1 MAPRRAIGCG
11 RARPG
16 RSTRPAGRARVFAP
30 ARLGCG
36 VALLSALAACVG
48 VPSTP
53 VPESG
58 PITLQGTCSQADD
71 DGFREQARLDVARG
85 TVRALDWQI
94 WVGRKGTCSFRL
106 DEFRQTKSRPH
117 IELQALDRS
126 GCKLL
131 VYQDPRR
138 VTLGHA
144 GCERR
149 CTNGVHEEAWPVMF
163 DPRSGGC
170 ANLNR

>member
-1 MAPRRAIGCG
+1 ML
-11 RARPG
+11 AR
-16 RSTRPAGRARVFAP
+16 P
-30 ARLGCG
+30 ARLASG
-36 VALLSALAACVG
+36 VAVLAALVSCAG
-48 VPSTP
+48 VQKTP
-53 VPESG
+53 VPASG
-58 PITLQGTCSQADD
+58 PLTLQGSCSQVDD
-71 DGFREQARLDVARG
+71 DGFREQARLDVQGGA
-85 TVRALDWQI
+85 VQALDWQI

-106 DEFRQTKSRPH
+106 DEFSQTRTAPH

-126 GCKLL
+126 GCKLV

-149 CTNGVHEEAWPVMF
+149 CTNGVHDQAWPVMF

>member
-1 MAPRRAIGCG
+1 MSAQRARRA
-11 RARPG
+11 RLA
-16 RSTRPAGRARVFAP
+16 AGLAVLA
-30 ARLGCG
+30 
-36 VALLSALAACVG
+36 VLAACSG
-48 VPSTP
+48 AQKTP
-53 VPESG
+53 VPASG
-58 PITLQGTCSQADD
+58 PLTLQGSCSQADD
-71 DGFREQARLDVARG
+71 DGFREQARLDVQRDA
-85 TVRALDWQI
+85 VRALDWQI

-106 DEFRQTKSRPH
+106 DEFRQTMSRPH

-126 GCKLL
+126 GCKLVL
-131 VYQDPRR
+131 YQDPRR

-144 GCERR
+144 GCNQR

>member
-1 MAPRRAIGCG
+1 M
-11 RARPG
+11 
-16 RSTRPAGRARVFAP
+16 
-30 ARLGCG
+30 RLGTVVLTAAG
-36 VALLSALAACVG
+36 LAACAG
-48 VPSTP
+48 APRTP
-53 VPESG
+53 VPARG
-58 PITLQGTCSQADD
+58 PLTLQGTCSQVDD
-71 DGFREQARLDVARG
+71 DGFREQARLDVDRG
-85 TVRALDWQI
+85 TVRALDWRI

-106 DEFRQTKSRPH
+106 DEFRQTKSSPH

-126 GCKLL
+126 GCKLV

-149 CTNGVHEEAWPVMF
+149 CTNGVQEEAWPVMF

>member
-1 MAPRRAIGCG
+1 MASPGPLAGPTR
-11 RARPG
+11 RARP
-16 RSTRPAGRARVFAP
+16 AALARAETL
-30 ARLGCG
+30 ARAVGAL
-36 VALLSALAACVG
+36 ALLASLAACIG
-48 VPSTP
+48 VPRTP

-58 PITLQGTCSQADD
+58 PLTLRGNCSQADE
-71 DGFREQARLDVARG
+71 DGFREQARLDVTEG
-85 TVRALDWQI
+85 KVRALDWKI
-94 WVGRKGTCSFRL
+94 WVSRRGTCSFRL
-106 DEFRQTKSRPH
+106 DEFQQTKLRPH
-117 IELQALDRS
+117 IELQARDRS

-138 VTLGHA
+138 VTLAHA

-149 CTNGVHEEAWPVMF
+149 CTNGVYEQAWPVMF

>member
-1 MAPRRAIGCG
+1 MIARLPR
-11 RARPG
+11 
-16 RSTRPAGRARVFAP
+16 F
-30 ARLGCG
+30 ARLG
-36 VALLSALAACVG
+36 ALAGGTAG
-48 VPSTP
+48 VLALASCAGVSRPP
-53 VPESG
+53 VPDSG
-58 PITLQGTCSQADD
+58 PITLQGSCAQAET
-71 DGFREQARLDVARG
+71 DGFREQARLEVERDA
-85 TVRALDWQI
+85 VRALDWQI
-94 WVGRKGTCSFRL
+94 WVGRKGTCSFKL
-106 DEFRQTKSRPH
+106 DEFRQTRSRPH
-117 IELQALDRS
+117 IELQALDKS